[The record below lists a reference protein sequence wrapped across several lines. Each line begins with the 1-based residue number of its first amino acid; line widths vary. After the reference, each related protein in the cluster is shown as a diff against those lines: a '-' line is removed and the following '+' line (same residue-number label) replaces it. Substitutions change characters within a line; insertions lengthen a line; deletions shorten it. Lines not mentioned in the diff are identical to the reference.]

1 MKEFKKHD
9 LETWNEEEEDRL
21 ELLAITKLRGKGAPK
36 KKREKDRKNR
46 HPYVAGETLMNYH
59 SQERQEEVMRWN
71 QQALNISRYPRPDV
85 QYIDTPTRSRPGTHI
100 CGLFP
105 ELLPCGTT
113 PRSSPWVRNHSNFRL
128 ISVQIGFFS
137 PSYLG

>member
-46 HPYVAGETLMNYH
+46 PPYFTGKTLMGYY

-71 QQALNISRYPRPDV
+71 QQAFNILRYPRLDV
-85 QYIDTPTRSRPGTHI
+85 QYIGTCTPTCSRPGSNI
-100 CGLFP
+100 CGHFP
-105 ELLPCGTT
+105 ELLHCGPS
-113 PRSSPWVRNHSNFRL
+113 PRSSP
-128 ISVQIGFFS
+128 
-137 PSYLG
+137 